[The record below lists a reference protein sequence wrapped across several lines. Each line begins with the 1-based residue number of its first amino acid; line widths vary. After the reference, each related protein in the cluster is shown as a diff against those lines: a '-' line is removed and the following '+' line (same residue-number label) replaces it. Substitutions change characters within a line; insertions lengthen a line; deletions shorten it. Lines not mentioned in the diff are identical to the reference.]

1 MRIRQE
7 FKKTLKTANNTFKE
21 FTFQLAFFPDSRLD
35 DGILMLYVVENG
47 LRVNSIKIY
56 RYENQTTIV
65 EPEFELN
72 FDLNEAMA
80 DFFR

>member
-7 FKKTLKTANNTFKE
+7 FNKTLKTANNTFKE

-35 DGILMLYVVENG
+35 DGILMLYVIENG

-56 RYENQTTIV
+56 RYEDQTTIV
-65 EPEFELN
+65 KPEFELD
-72 FDLNEAMA
+72 FDLDEAMV
-80 DFFR
+80 DFLK